1 MESGLED
8 RNNGL
13 DRLAQEFSGHV
24 VSMESGLEDRNNQTG
39 SVAAPEWMG
48 LSQWSPA

>member
-8 RNNGL
+8 RNNM
-13 DRLAQEFSGHV
+13 HT
-24 VSMESGLEDRNNQTG
+24 GLEIVD
-39 SVAAPEWMG
+39 AEL

>member
-8 RNNGL
+8 RNNMEAG
-13 DRLAQEFSGHV
+13 RVWQRRPC
-24 VSMESGLEDRNNQTG
+24 VSMESGLEDRNNVTDEL
-39 SVAAPEWMG
+39 SNKKRHF